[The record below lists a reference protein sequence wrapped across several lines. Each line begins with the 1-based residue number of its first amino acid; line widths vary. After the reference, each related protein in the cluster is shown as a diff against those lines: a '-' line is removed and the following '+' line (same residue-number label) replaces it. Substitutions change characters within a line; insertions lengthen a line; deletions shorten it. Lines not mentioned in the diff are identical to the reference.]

1 MFLCTSN
8 MLASLDSAFL
18 DRCGLKQAVEPPSIR
33 CQYEI
38 LRKRI
43 QKQITR
49 GIIQSEEVL
58 PSYQDAELEAYLQ
71 ADLPSS
77 KLLGIV
83 KSIRS
88 GNAHAKSGKEISG
101 RALTQLPDQAI
112 LTYLREDECDLNMA
126 FSFIEKFVRF
136 EQSQGSK
143 KKEWKDHGS
152 SDGFNLRCPEVP
164 EGIDLVEVRGKKRTL
179 KVVIDEDCDLGLL
192 EDMIAT
198 IRCRRQGS
206 TTNVKKEEGA

>member
-1 MFLCTSN
+1 

-77 KLLGIV
+77 KLLHIV

-136 EQSQGSK
+136 EQSQASE
-143 KKEWKDHGS
+143 KKEWKDQGS
-152 SDGFNLRCPEVP
+152 SDGFDLRCPEVP
-164 EGIDLVEVRGKKRTL
+164 EGIELVEVRGKKRTL
-179 KVVIDEDCDLGLL
+179 KVVIDEDCDLELL
-192 EDMIAT
+192 EDVIAT

-206 TTNVKKEEGA
+206 TTNVKKEEEA

>member
-1 MFLCTSN
+1 

-43 QKQITR
+43 QRQITR
-49 GIIQSEEVL
+49 GIIQSKEVL

-77 KLLGIV
+77 KLLHIV

-88 GNAHAKSGKEISG
+88 GNAHAQSGKEISG

-112 LTYLREDECDLNMA
+112 LTYLREEECDLNMA

-136 EQSQGSK
+136 EQSQGSEK
-143 KKEWKDHGS
+143 KKWKDRES
-152 SDGFNLRCPEVP
+152 SDGFDLRCPEVP
-164 EGIDLVEVRGKKRTL
+164 EGIELVEVRGKKRTL
-179 KVVIDEDCDLGLL
+179 KVVIDEDCDLELL
-192 EDMIAT
+192 EDVIAT
-198 IRCRRQGS
+198 VRCRRQGG

>member
-1 MFLCTSN
+1 

-43 QKQITR
+43 QRQITR

-77 KLLGIV
+77 KLLHIV

-88 GNAHAKSGKEISG
+88 GNAHAQSGKEISG

-112 LTYLREDECDLNMA
+112 LTYLREEECDLNMA

-136 EQSQGSK
+136 GSEK
-143 KKEWKDHGS
+143 KKWKDRES
-152 SDGFNLRCPEVP
+152 SDGFDLRCPEVP
-164 EGIDLVEVRGKKRTL
+164 EGIELVEVRGKKRTL
-179 KVVIDEDCDLGLL
+179 KVVIDEDCDLELL
-192 EDMIAT
+192 EDVIAT
-198 IRCRRQGS
+198 VRCRRQGG

>member
-1 MFLCTSN
+1 
-8 MLASLDSAFL
+8 MLPSLDSAFL

-58 PSYQDAELEAYLQ
+58 PSYEDAELEAYIQ
-71 ADLPSS
+71 TDLPGS
-77 KLLGIV
+77 KLLHIV

-112 LTYLREDECDLNMA
+112 LRYLREEDCDLNMA
-126 FSFIEKFVRF
+126 FSFVEKLVF
-136 EQSQGSK
+136 EQSQGAQ
-143 KKEWKDHGS
+143 KERWKDHMS
-152 SDGFNLRCPEVP
+152 VEGFHLRCPEVP
-164 EGIDLVEVRGKKRTL
+164 EGIEEVRGKKRRL
-179 KVVIDEDCDLGLL
+179 KVVIDEDCDLELL
-192 EDMIAT
+192 EDVVAMM
-198 IRCRRQGS
+198 RCGRQGS
-206 TTNVKKEEGA
+206 TSKVMKEECL